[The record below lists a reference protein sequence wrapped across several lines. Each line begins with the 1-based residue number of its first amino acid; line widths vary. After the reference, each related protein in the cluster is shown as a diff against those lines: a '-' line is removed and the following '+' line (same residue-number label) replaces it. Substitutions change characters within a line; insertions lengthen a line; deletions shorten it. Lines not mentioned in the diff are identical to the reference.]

1 MHQFGDSDLDQSGN
15 VSRAEFVALVEKAA
29 SFPATGS
36 VIVSDELWESFD
48 LNDDGFLDA
57 KEFHDVSHLMSLRSL
72 YVEPILV
79 FPAIQVKH
87 DYDFVTTQHV
97 EDALPGDHNEDSRA
111 QVFSRACENFVR
123 VKTFGV

>member
-48 LNDDGFLDA
+48 VNDDGFLDA
-57 KEFHDVSHLMSLRSL
+57 KEFHDVSHLMSLRRL

-87 DYDFVTTQHV
+87 DYDFLTTQHV
-97 EDALPGDHNEDSRA
+97 EDAVP
-111 QVFSRACENFVR
+111 
-123 VKTFGV
+123 